1 MGSFCCRNQTA
12 WLNTLTLSLYSLTLY
27 LYSLSLGL
35 SLNSLTFDVT
45 LCVINLGSSRC
56 LLSHRSGLTISSA
69 GGGGTGC
76 GGGDFLCSDQVFL
89 FFFLSGDLSAG
100 DTHNLHLFPDGIIE
114 YDNGDIAPFPTQK
127 HESVVGEVPLDLNHP
142 TVRPHRRVLLV
153 EQVLSNYAD
162 VAVRR
167 DVLQGEESQVGTV
180 KGEVRIFEE
189 RIGAGL
195 ERHFQLV
202 EDGLFFW
209 DGESVELQDQ
219 DVGSFGGCLLLL
231 D

>member
-12 WLNTLTLSLYSLTLY
+12 GLNTLTLSLYTLTLSLYSLTLS

-45 LCVINLGSSRC
+45 LRVINLGSSSC
-56 LLSHRSGLTISSA
+56 LLSHRSGLTVPSA
-69 GGGGTGC
+69 D
-76 GGGDFLCSDQVFL
+76 GGDFLSSGQVFL

-100 DTHNLHLFPDGIIE
+100 DTHNLHLFPDGIVE

-142 TVRPHRRVLLV
+142 TVRPHSRVLLV

-167 DVLQGEESQVGTV
+167 DVLHGEESKVGTV
-180 KGEVRIFEE
+180 EGEVRIFEE
-189 RIGAGL
+189 RVGAGL
-195 ERHFQLV
+195 EGHFQLV

-209 DGESVELQDQ
+209 NGESVELQDE
-219 DVGSFGGCLLLL
+219 DVGGFGDCLLLL